1 MLTGIIKAW
10 LTRSFRPFLFERKQ
24 TNTLDYADLDGLG
37 LYVHI
42 PFCRSLCSFCPY
54 CKVRYEKGLA
64 EMYVQAL
71 HQEIALVGEG
81 LPAKKTVTSLY
92 SGGGTPALLVDDLK
106 GIIDQLQE
114 YFIIS
119 EGIGI
124 ELHPEDITV
133 DTLQKLR
140 TAGITM
146 ISIGVQSFDQSSLA
160 NLGRKGSKEEL
171 AAKVELASQAGF
183 TVIDV
188 DLIFAIPGQT
198 AEILISDVDIAFA
211 HGATQ
216 VSTYPFIDFTFADN
230 RCKPLPESE
239 KKAMLK
245 ALVDHCRGIGKQR
258 TSVWTFANP
267 GTGRYSSVT
276 RESFLGFGVSATT
289 LLWEQFKINTFS
301 VEAYLKRIDSGELPT
316 ALILDF
322 TKRQRG
328 AYYLFWSAYL
338 MELDP
343 VRFEKTVGVP
353 LMQMFGLELWLL
365 EKLGLLFQKAGRYF
379 LTDRAAYYYHYL
391 EQAYT
396 TAYIDQMWRILGK
409 EAFPKEIRL

>member
-1 MLTGIIKAW
+1 M
-10 LTRSFRPFLFERKQ
+10 
-24 TNTLDYADLDGLG
+24 
-37 LYVHI
+37 
-42 PFCRSLCSFCPY
+42 
-54 CKVRYEKGLA
+54 
-64 EMYVQAL
+64 
-71 HQEIALVGEG
+71 
-81 LPAKKTVTSLY
+81 
-92 SGGGTPALLVDDLK
+92 
-106 GIIDQLQE
+106 
-114 YFIIS
+114 
-119 EGIGI
+119 
-124 ELHPEDITV
+124 
-133 DTLQKLR
+133 
-140 TAGITM
+140 
-146 ISIGVQSFDQSSLA
+146 
-160 NLGRKGSKEEL
+160 
-171 AAKVELASQAGF
+171 
-183 TVIDV
+183 

-276 RESFLGFGVSATT
+276 RRASLGLVSATT

-353 LMQMFGLELWLL
+353 LMQMFGL
-365 EKLGLLFQKAGRYF
+365 GYGF
-379 LTDRAAYYYHYL
+379 
-391 EQAYT
+391 
-396 TAYIDQMWRILGK
+396 WRSLACFSKKQGGIS
-409 EAFPKEIRL
+409 

>member
-1 MLTGIIKAW
+1 
-10 LTRSFRPFLFERKQ
+10 
-24 TNTLDYADLDGLG
+24 
-37 LYVHI
+37 
-42 PFCRSLCSFCPY
+42 
-54 CKVRYEKGLA
+54 
-64 EMYVQAL
+64 
-71 HQEIALVGEG
+71 
-81 LPAKKTVTSLY
+81 
-92 SGGGTPALLVDDLK
+92 
-106 GIIDQLQE
+106 
-114 YFIIS
+114 
-119 EGIGI
+119 
-124 ELHPEDITV
+124 
-133 DTLQKLR
+133 
-140 TAGITM
+140 M

-258 TSVWTFANP
+258 TSVWTFAN
-267 GTGRYSSVT
+267 RDRQVFFCYQ
-276 RESFLGFGVSATT
+276 ESFLGFGVSATT

-353 LMQMFGLELWLL
+353 LMQMFGLSY
-365 EKLGLLFQKAGRYF
+365 GF
-379 LTDRAAYYYHYL
+379 
-391 EQAYT
+391 
-396 TAYIDQMWRILGK
+396 WRSLACFSKKQGGIS
-409 EAFPKEIRL
+409 